1 MSTVRVVVVD
11 DSVSVR
17 HALRSALGQEPNLEI
32 VGEAADGQE
41 GVDVCRTAQPDAV
54 VLDVELP
61 VMDGVHAI
69 PHIQH
74 AAPQATI
81 AMLTSHPDNE
91 QAAVAAGADAFFM
104 KGVNSLEDVAHFL
117 ATACDDDGTVAV
129 DEEVVDLVER
139 LTDYEVPVS
148 ESEAPSPA

>member
-17 HALRSALGQEPNLEI
+17 AALRQALSHQAEVEI
-32 VGEAADGQE
+32 VGEAADGPS
-41 GVDVCRTAQPDAV
+41 GVDVCRTVQPDAV
-54 VLDVELP
+54 ILDVELP
-61 VMDGVHAI
+61 VMDGVEAI

-81 AMLTSHPDNE
+81 AMLTSHPENE

-104 KGVNSLEDVAHFL
+104 KGVNSLDDVA
-117 ATACDDDGTVAV
+117 AYVAGPAAGSE
-129 DEEVVDLVER
+129 DVVDLAER
-139 LTDYEVPVS
+139 LT
-148 ESEAPSPA
+148 EAGLPAPA